1 MAMTRTELQAQLPE
15 LRQRLLGRARAK
27 LRGADAEDVVQE
39 ALYQICR
46 GAERVDADKLV
57 PWSFGV
63 LRHVICSL
71 WREAGRASF
80 MPLVDEVTGE
90 DLDVPVD
97 ATQET
102 WCEVQEALRL
112 IASLPVE
119 RPSLFI
125 EVALFGNSLEEVAEA
140 RGVPIGTVK
149 SRVYRTWNA
158 VRDAANGRSLP
169 KLWAA

>member
-1 MAMTRTELQAQLPE
+1 MAMTRTELQAQQPE
-15 LRQRLLGRARAK
+15 LRRRLLGRARAK

-80 MPLVDEVTGE
+80 VPLVDEATGE
-90 DLDVPVD
+90 DLDVAVD

-112 IASLPVE
+112 IASLPAE
-119 RPSLFI
+119 RQSLFV
-125 EVALFGNSLEEVAEA
+125 EVALLGNSLAEAAEA
-140 RGVPIGTVK
+140 RRLPLGTVK
-149 SRVYRTWNA
+149 SRLYRTWDG
-158 VRDAANGRSLP
+158 VRDAAKGRCLP
-169 KLWAA
+169 KAWAA